1 MYVQTSTDGGIVEVK
16 LSGRLDLDGSQK
28 VGDEFALATTK
39 QKARVIVDLS
49 EVDFITSVGIRLLL
63 TTARAQMALGG
74 KLLLAA
80 PQPAVLRVL
89 QTSAIDQLIGVVDDL
104 GSARRIFGQ

>member
-1 MYVQTSTDGGIVEVK
+1 MQVRTSADDDVVEVK

-28 VGDEFALATTK
+28 VGDEFARATSVRK
-39 QKARVIVDLS
+39 LRIIVDLS

-63 TTARAQMALGG
+63 ASARAQMKLGG

-80 PQPAVLRVL
+80 PQPAVQRVL
-89 QTSAIDQLIGVVDDL
+89 ETSAIDQLIGVVPDL
-104 GSARRIFGQ
+104 VSARRIFRQ